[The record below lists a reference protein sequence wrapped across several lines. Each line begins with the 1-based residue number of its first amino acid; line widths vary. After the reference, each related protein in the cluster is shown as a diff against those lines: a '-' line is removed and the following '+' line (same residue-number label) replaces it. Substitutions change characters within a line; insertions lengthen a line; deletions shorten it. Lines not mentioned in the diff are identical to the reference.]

1 MCTCLFPPRL
11 QPLCVKCLDGKEVI
25 HLEAGGSH
33 SLALTAKSQV
43 RADWSA
49 AAPVLTGGRLPWSGA
64 GLSLGDCTSWAGALL
79 SLGDCTVRSGV
90 PLSLGDCTVRSGVPL
105 SLSNCTIRRHCLSPL
120 RFEVLRGSEEES
132 KRRYPACLKGA
143 SQAEIVA

>member
-1 MCTCLFPPRL
+1 MCLCLFPSRL

-25 HLEAGGSH
+25 HLEAGDSH

-49 AAPVLTGGRLPWSGA
+49 AAPVLREGGCLWVAVLSGQVSPVSGRLY
-64 GLSLGDCTSWAGALL
+64 CQ
-79 SLGDCTVRSGV
+79 VR
-90 PLSLGDCTVRSGVPL
+90 CPL
-105 SLSNCTIRRHCLSPL
+105 SLSNCTARQHRLSPL
-120 RFEVLRGSEEES
+120 SSEVLHGGEEES

-143 SQAEIVA
+143 IQAEVVS